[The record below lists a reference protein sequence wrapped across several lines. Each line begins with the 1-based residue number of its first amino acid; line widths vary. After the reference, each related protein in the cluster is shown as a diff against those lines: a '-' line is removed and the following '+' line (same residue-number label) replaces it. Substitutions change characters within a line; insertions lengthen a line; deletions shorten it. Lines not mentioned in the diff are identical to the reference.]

1 MNHPSLTRRIAE
13 RRERREDIRQRFN
26 QLPFAVKEEE
36 DEDEENNPIVIFH
49 LIGLG
54 SGIGR
59 VVSRRTIWV
68 YGDNVA

>member
-13 RRERREDIRQRFN
+13 RLNQQENNRLGNSQRFN
-26 QLPFAVKEEE
+26 QLPFAVREEE
-36 DEDEENNPIVIFH
+36 EEDEENNPIVIFH

-59 VVSRRTIWV
+59 VVSQRTI
-68 YGDNVA
+68 

>member
-13 RRERREDIRQRFN
+13 RLNQQENNRQRFN
-26 QLPFAVKEEE
+26 QLPFAIYSTREY
-36 DEDEENNPIVIFH
+36 EENNPIVIFH

-59 VVSRRTIWV
+59 VVSQRTI
-68 YGDNVA
+68 

>member
-13 RRERREDIRQRFN
+13 RLNQQENNRQRFN
-26 QLPFAVKEEE
+26 QLPFAVREEE
-36 DEDEENNPIVIFH
+36 EEDEENNPIVIFH

-59 VVSRRTIWV
+59 VVSQRTI
-68 YGDNVA
+68 

>member
-13 RRERREDIRQRFN
+13 RLNQQENNRQRFN
-26 QLPFAVKEEE
+26 QLPFAVREE
-36 DEDEENNPIVIFH
+36 EDEENNPIVIFH

-59 VVSRRTIWV
+59 VVSQRTI
-68 YGDNVA
+68 

>member
-13 RRERREDIRQRFN
+13 RLNQQENNRLGNSQRFN
-26 QLPFAVKEEE
+26 QLPFAVREE
-36 DEDEENNPIVIFH
+36 EDEENNPIVIFH

-59 VVSRRTIWV
+59 VVSQRTI
-68 YGDNVA
+68 

>member
-13 RRERREDIRQRFN
+13 RLNQQENNRLGNSQRFN
-26 QLPFAVKEEE
+26 QLPFAVSEE
-36 DEDEENNPIVIFH
+36 EDEENNPIVIFH

-59 VVSRRTIWV
+59 VVSQRTI
-68 YGDNVA
+68 

>member
-13 RRERREDIRQRFN
+13 RMERMEDIRQRFN
-26 QLPFAVKEEE
+26 QLPFAVSEE
-36 DEDEENNPIVIFH
+36 EDEENNPIVIFH

-59 VVSRRTIWV
+59 VVSQRTI
-68 YGDNVA
+68 

>member
-13 RRERREDIRQRFN
+13 RMERREDIRQRFN
-26 QLPFAVKEEE
+26 QLPFAVSEE
-36 DEDEENNPIVIFH
+36 EDEENNPIVIFH

-59 VVSRRTIWV
+59 VVSQRTI
-68 YGDNVA
+68 

>member
-13 RRERREDIRQRFN
+13 RLNQLQNIRQRFN
-26 QLPFAVKEEE
+26 QLPFEVKEE
-36 DEDEENNPIVIFH
+36 EDEENNPIMIFH

-59 VVSRRTIWV
+59 VVSRRTI
-68 YGDNVA
+68 